1 MQRLRYLRKDMRNN
15 WDLYLL
21 AIPLVVYYVIFCYGP
36 MYGLK
41 IAFMDYNPWKGME
54 GSTYAGLKHFRN
66 FLSLST
72 SFDYIINTL
81 RISLC
86 SLIFSYPLPILLALM
101 FNAVPAKRF
110 RKSLPECD
118 ADILY
123 GVVIVHLRIALTGNG
138 KVKAAVCGKKRQHVV
153 QKPAAGID
161 LGFSRAFKRKRKADV
176 RFFCGAVYRCGA
188 HAASP
193 FRMSSM
199 AAKST
204 SICSGV
210 PMVMRTYSE
219 MRGFLKCRTSTPCAF
234 RVL

>member
-36 MYGLK
+36 MYGLQ

-110 RKSLPECD
+110 RKTTQTVFYMPHFVST
-118 ADILY
+118 
-123 GVVIVHLRIALTGNG
+123 VVVVGMLTLRSSHPAYLRALIE
-138 KVKAAVCGKKRQHVV
+138 A
-153 QKPAAGID
+153 IWE
-161 LGFSRAFKRKRKADV
+161 
-176 RFFCGAVYRCGA
+176 GAQ
-188 HAASP
+188 
-193 FRMSSM
+193 
-199 AAKST
+199 
-204 SICSGV
+204 
-210 PMVMRTYSE
+210 
-219 MRGFLKCRTSTPCAF
+219 
-234 RVL
+234 

>member
-36 MYGLK
+36 MYGLQ

-86 SLIFSYPLPILLALM
+86 SLIFSLIHFFLLGIPALFVM
-101 FNAVPAKRF
+101 GLTFQVIYLVRRNLLSAMLMHSVVNLAACAEALWFPEVA
-110 RKSLPECD
+110 SL
-118 ADILY
+118 
-123 GVVIVHLRIALTGNG
+123 
-138 KVKAAVCGKKRQHVV
+138 
-153 QKPAAGID
+153 
-161 LGFSRAFKRKRKADV
+161 F
-176 RFFCGAVYRCGA
+176 
-188 HAASP
+188 
-193 FRMSSM
+193 
-199 AAKST
+199 
-204 SICSGV
+204 
-210 PMVMRTYSE
+210 
-219 MRGFLKCRTSTPCAF
+219 
-234 RVL
+234 